1 MVRWNL
7 KTSTASLAAGLA
19 LTAAYPGLTVAAES
33 VPPILPAHGATS
45 AAATPP
51 VPVPAPVPA
60 PAPAPASAP
69 APAPAVRD
77 LTRSEA
83 TRLIGVNFGQ
93 QLLRLGITDQVALK
107 SLQTGME
114 EGLKGRKTTP
124 EEQQRLAHFFYA
136 STKAAISSNMN
147 NAHDFLQRNSTEKG
161 VHTTSSGLQY
171 IILAAGDPMAAAPTL
186 GDQVTV
192 RYRGTL
198 LDGTEFDSSDS
209 RGAPTKFLVDG
220 VIKGWKEAL
229 LMMKPGAKWRLFVP
243 PELAY
248 GPKERRNIPGGSML
262 IFDVELTGVTAVAAA
277 PAVPSG
283 VPAATAP

>member
-1 MVRWNL
+1 M
-7 KTSTASLAAGLA
+7 
-19 LTAAYPGLTVAAES
+19 PE
-33 VPPILPAHGATS
+33 
-45 AAATPP
+45 
-51 VPVPAPVPA
+51 
-60 PAPAPASAP
+60 
-69 APAPAVRD
+69 

-93 QLLRLGITDQVALK
+93 QLLRLGITDPIALE
-107 SLQTGME
+107 SLQRGLQ
-114 EGLKGRKTTP
+114 EGLKGSKTSP

-147 NAHDFLQRNSTEKG
+147 NAREFLQRNSSEKD

-171 IILAAGDPMAAAPTL
+171 IVLAAGDPMAAAPTL

-198 LDGTEFDSSDS
+198 LDGTEFDSSDA
-209 RGAPTKFLVDG
+209 RGAPSRFLVGG
-220 VIKGWKEAL
+220 VIKGWQEAL

-248 GPKERRNIPGGSML
+248 GAKERRNIPGGSLL
-262 IFDVELTGVTAVAAA
+262 IFEVELTGVTAVAAA
-277 PAVPSG
+277 PAPPSAP
-283 VPAATAP
+283 PATTTP